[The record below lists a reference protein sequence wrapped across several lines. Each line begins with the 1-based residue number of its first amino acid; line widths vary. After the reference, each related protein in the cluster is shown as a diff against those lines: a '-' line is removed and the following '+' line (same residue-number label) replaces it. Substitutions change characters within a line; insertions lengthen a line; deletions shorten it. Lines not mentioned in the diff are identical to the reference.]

1 MYSDLLHGGAKWGY
15 DEEVKEIK
23 AIKAKAHRIT
33 FAVTWWG
40 DYFTWICDLIKCV
53 ILSKFF
59 NEIFLYVILYFYVNT
74 RIQDYNKNNTYLR
87 LQIVQSVHKHSISKS
102 EFK

>member
-1 MYSDLLHGGAKWGY
+1 MQ
-15 DEEVKEIK
+15 
-23 AIKAKAHRIT
+23 KAHRIT
-33 FAVTWWG
+33 FAVTLWG
-40 DYFTWICDLIKCV
+40 DYFPGICDLIKCV

-74 RIQDYNKNNTYLR
+74 RIQDYNKNNTYHR